1 MSNYRVKH
9 FEDYL
14 LNRLEDTVNDFIKE
28 NAIEVLKYTF
38 VPVVLGSK
46 YLFVGTLEYEEL
58 DHED

>member
-9 FEDYL
+9 FVDKLLDKIED
-14 LNRLEDTVNDFIKE
+14 DVNDFIKE

>member
-9 FEDYL
+9 FWGTRLKNIED
-14 LNRLEDTVNDFIKE
+14 EVNNFIKE

-38 VPVVLGSK
+38 MALASPRE
-46 YLFVGTLEYEEL
+46 YTFIGTLEYEEL